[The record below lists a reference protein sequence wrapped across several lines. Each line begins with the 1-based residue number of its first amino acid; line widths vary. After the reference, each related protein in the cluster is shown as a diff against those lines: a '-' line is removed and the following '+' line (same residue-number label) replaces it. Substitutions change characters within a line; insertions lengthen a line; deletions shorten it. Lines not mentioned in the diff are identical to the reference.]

1 MRPRK
6 MQSPLCPPNTA
17 FEKNFSDYFNYAGRH
32 FLIDGNK
39 FSDWS
44 DVFGTPAGSA
54 VTDAN
59 ALLRLFRLYFATFGV
74 PEEISSD
81 GIPEFT
87 AFVTQDFM
95 HKWNIKHC
103 FSSVYFPQFNELQLK
118 PLIDFSCPILALRG
132 ISTIIRSCALLQLRN
147 NGS

>member
-6 MQSPLCPPNTA
+6 LQSPFALPTRPLK
-17 FEKNFSDYFNYAGRH
+17 KNFSDYFNYAVRH

-39 FSDWS
+39 LSDWS

-103 FSSVYFPQFNELQLK
+103 FFSAYFPQFNEFAVKAANKLLMSNIS
-118 PLIDFSCPILALRG
+118 PNGNFNNDLFLRLAA
-132 ISTIIRSCALLQLRN
+132 TA
-147 NGS
+147 